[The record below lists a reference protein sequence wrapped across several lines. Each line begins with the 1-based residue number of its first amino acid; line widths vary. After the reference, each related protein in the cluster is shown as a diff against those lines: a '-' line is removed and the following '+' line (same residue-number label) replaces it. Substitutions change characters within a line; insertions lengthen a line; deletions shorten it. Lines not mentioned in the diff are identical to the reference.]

1 MLRAMNPTS
10 ETPNER
16 RAVPRHMR
24 DGEHELLEQTGSF
37 QGRASD
43 VKGGRGRLVVYALL
57 VLGAAGVAAWF
68 GLKP

>member
-1 MLRAMNPTS
+1 MNSPQQ
-10 ETPNER
+10 PANDR

-24 DGEHELLEQTGSF
+24 DGEHELMEQTGSF
-37 QGRASD
+37 QARATD
-43 VKGGRGRLVVYALL
+43 VKGGRGRMILYALL